1 VIEVAPPIVDTA
13 LGGGTRSEGTA
24 SRMVV
29 SSEEF
34 AADAL
39 AQLEADKDEILV
51 GISADTRRMGEALF
65 ERMNSRS

>member
-1 VIEVAPPIVDTA
+1 
-13 LGGGTRSEGTA
+13 
-24 SRMVV
+24 MMV

-65 ERMNSRS
+65 ERMNCRS